1 MENSSPMQ
9 IFEKTENI
17 VTRSIAGE
25 LFLVPIAGNLANMQ
39 RIFALTAVAEFI
51 WERLDGRMS
60 LKDIRGAVLAGFEV
74 TEEQADADIAEF
86 VTELL
91 KEGLVRKVENNQ

>member
-1 MENSSPMQ
+1 MENNSLMQ

-60 LKDIRGAVLAGFEV
+60 LKDIRSAVLAGFEA

-86 VTELL
+86 IRELL
-91 KEGLVRKVENNQ
+91 KEGLVKEVVNRQ